1 MEKRTGFK
9 MGDDELT
16 LLGKEVKVGDK
27 APDFTVVKG
36 DLSAFS
42 LKDMGDKVKLLVAVP
57 SIDTNVCE
65 LETIRFNE
73 EADKL
78 GDDVAIMVVSMDLP
92 FAQSRFCAAKG
103 IKHLTVTSDYQQKSF
118 GENYGVLMEGLS
130 LLNRS
135 IFVVDKDNTVKYVEY
150 VKQNT
155 NHPDYDKALDA
166 ARELLK

>member
-36 DLSAFS
+36 DLSSFS

>member
-27 APDFTVVKG
+27 APDFAVVKG
-36 DLSAFS
+36 DLSSFS